1 MSAALKLRT
10 QSQFSKAA
18 CQYQDNARVQAS
30 SSALLLN
37 QIGKRNLGICLDL
50 GAGPGVN
57 SHALQAKS
65 QRYIALDLSAQML
78 AQITHGSERVCGDMD
93 ALPIQNQALDTVF
106 SNFAMQWSEDMSG
119 ALAQL
124 YRVLKP
130 GARAFL
136 AVVAEHSL
144 HEVKQAFASVGRTAI
159 NDFNSLEELQQMARG
174 NGFTLAWA
182 QQKVLFDYFT
192 SAPEALRSLSAIGA
206 TSTAQKQKPITKLE
220 YAGVLKALQQQGSEV
235 KLSYNVAFLELVK

>member
-10 QSQFSKAA
+10 QNQFSKAA
-18 CQYQDNARVQAS
+18 SQYQANARVQAS
-30 SSALLLN
+30 SSSMLLER
-37 QIGKRNLGICLDL
+37 IGQRDLGVCLDL

-57 SHALQAKS
+57 SFALQAKS

-78 AQITHGSERVCGDMD
+78 AQITQRSERVCADMD
-93 ALPIQNQALDTVF
+93 ALPFKDNVLDTVF
-106 SNFAMQWSEDMSG
+106 SNFAMQWSQDMNS

-124 YRVLKP
+124 HRVLKP
-130 GARAFL
+130 GGRAFL

-159 NDFNSLEELQQMARG
+159 NNFNSLEQLQQMATSS
-174 NGFTLAWA
+174 GFTLAWVE
-182 QQKVLFDYFT
+182 QKVLFDYFN
-192 SAPEALRSLSAIGA
+192 SASEALRSLSAIGA
-206 TSTAQKQKPITKLE
+206 TSSEKKQKPITKLE
-220 YAGVLKALQQQGSEV
+220 YAGVLKALQQQGVEV